1 MCSALIWIWANT
13 RLIILG
19 YLTETFS
26 NAMLGY
32 HGPSCYAVRL
42 DKKREKNINWQARC
56 FFFIDVPFGRQILV
70 GTFIWDGVASRMIE
84 MALRRNCII
93 CLQRVV
99 LLFPL
104 SGKRDGHDYTTSAG
118 E

>member
-1 MCSALIWIWANT
+1 
-13 RLIILG
+13 
-19 YLTETFS
+19 
-26 NAMLGY
+26 ML
-32 HGPSCYAVRL
+32 CLDTMVRHVMRC
-42 DKKREKNINWQARC
+42 DSIKREKKILIGKLDV
-56 FFFIDVPFGRQILV
+56 FFYRRPLGRQILV